1 MFPSFATD
9 AAKCS
14 QKHRISN
21 AFAAS
26 RRKEKRIA
34 GSEIRLFFIGKPF
47 LYERSVGIK
56 IVAGNHV
63 DQVCS
68 ACSVKVILLS
78 VVAGQAQ
85 IDIVGMDD
93 DFRIRKLHGKID
105 HFAFQRIGLDR
116 LRIFH
121 VIEEGVIN
129 DGSSIPNLV
138 IKKGVTDTPF
148 SVTL

>member
-1 MFPSFATD
+1 MF
-9 AAKCS
+9 
-14 QKHRISN
+14 
-21 AFAAS
+21 
-26 RRKEKRIA
+26 RKGDTA
-34 GSEIRLFFIGKPF
+34 
-47 LYERSVGIK
+47 
-56 IVAGNHV
+56 
-63 DQVCS
+63 
-68 ACSVKVILLS
+68 S

-138 IKKGVTDTPF
+138 IKKGVTGTPF